1 MFSAGPLPAC
11 PSLSSLPHL
20 PLNSSQPT
28 NLAGAQKLLSIGG
41 DIEFPVIPGHLGDW
55 SDGVEVSHQTQN
67 VRSDHQISVSKLLN

>member
-1 MFSAGPLPAC
+1 MLGNVFSAGPLPAC
-11 PSLSSLPHL
+11 PSLPALPHL

-55 SDGVEVSHQTQN
+55 SDGVEVSHK
-67 VRSDHQISVSKLLN
+67 S